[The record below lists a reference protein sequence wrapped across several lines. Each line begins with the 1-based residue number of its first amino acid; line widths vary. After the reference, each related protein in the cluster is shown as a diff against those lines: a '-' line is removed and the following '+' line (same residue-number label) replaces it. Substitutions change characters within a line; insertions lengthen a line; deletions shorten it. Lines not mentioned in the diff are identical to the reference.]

1 MFRALSQT
9 TVRWR
14 PLEGEGLEH
23 LTLTQID
30 TADGA
35 VIRAVSVLIGER
47 GGAPYGVRYRID
59 CDAAWRVRDF
69 SIATTD
75 GKRLHLRS
83 DGHGHWRTEAGIPL
97 PLFDGCIDIDLAG
110 TPFTNTL
117 PIRRLG
123 LDRKA
128 GKARLKML
136 YVPFDTLEP
145 VVDGQHYTCLDD
157 GRLYRYEAE
166 DRSFAADLPVDAD
179 GLVIDYPT
187 LFLRLSPE
195 TI

>member
-14 PLEGEGLEH
+14 PLEGEGLER
-23 LTLTQID
+23 LTLTSTD
-30 TADGA
+30 TTDGA
-35 VIRAVSVLIGER
+35 VIRAVGVLIGNR
-47 GGAPYGVRYRID
+47 GGTPYGVRYRID
-59 CDAAWRVRDF
+59 CDAGWLVRKLMVD
-69 SIATTD
+69 TTD
-75 GKRLHLRS
+75 GRSLHLRS
-83 DGHGHWRTEAGIPL
+83 DHPGRWATAAGLAL
-97 PLFDGCIDIDLAG
+97 PEFDGCIDIDLAG

-123 LDRKA
+123 LDRRS
-128 GKARLKML
+128 GTTRLKML
-136 YVPFDTLEP
+136 YVPFDTFEP

-157 GRLYRYEAE
+157 FRLYRYEAE
-166 DRSFAADLPVDAD
+166 DRSFTADLPVDKD

-187 LFLRLSPE
+187 LFQRLSPE

>member
-9 TVRWR
+9 TARWR

-23 LTLTQID
+23 LTLTS
-30 TADGA
+30 TATTDGA
-35 VIRAVSVLIGER
+35 VIRAVGVLIGSR

-59 CDAAWRVRDF
+59 CDERWQVRKLMVD
-69 SIATTD
+69 TTD
-75 GKRLHLRS
+75 GRSLHLRS
-83 DGHGHWRTEAGIPL
+83 DHPGEWMTAAGAAL
-97 PLFDGCIDIDLAG
+97 PEFDGCIDIDLAG

-123 LDRKA
+123 LDRNA
-128 GKARLKML
+128 GTVKLKML
-136 YVPFDTLEP
+136 YVPFDTFKP

-157 GRLYRYEAE
+157 FRLYRYEAE
-166 DRSFAADLPVDAD
+166 DRSFAADLPVDED

-187 LFLRLSPE
+187 LFQRLSPE

>member
-30 TADGA
+30 TANGA
-35 VIRAVSVLIGER
+35 VIRAVGVLIGNR
-47 GGAPYGVRYRID
+47 GGTPYGVRYGID
-59 CDAAWRVRDF
+59 CDAGWLVRKLMVD
-69 SIATTD
+69 TTD
-75 GKRLHLRS
+75 GRSLHPRS
-83 DGHGHWRTEAGIPL
+83 DAPGQWATSGGTAL
-97 PLFDGCIDIDLAG
+97 PEFDGCIDIDLAG

-123 LDRKA
+123 LDCKA

-136 YVPFDTLEP
+136 YVPFDTFEP
-145 VVDGQHYTCLDD
+145 VVDGQHYTCFDD

-166 DRSFAADLPVDAD
+166 DRSFAADLPVDED

-187 LFLRLSPE
+187 LFQRLSPE

>member
-23 LTLTQID
+23 LTLMQID
-30 TADGA
+30 TANGA
-35 VIRAVSVLIGER
+35 VIRAVGVLIGNR
-47 GGAPYGVRYRID
+47 GGTPYGVRYRID
-59 CDAAWRVRDF
+59 CDAGWLVRKLVVD
-69 SIATTD
+69 TTD
-75 GKRLHLRS
+75 GRSLHLRS
-83 DGHGHWRTEAGIPL
+83 DHPGQWATSGGTAL
-97 PLFDGCIDIDLAG
+97 PELDGCVDIDLAG

-123 LDRKA
+123 LTRQS
-128 GKARLKML
+128 GTARLKML
-136 YVPFDTLEP
+136 YVPFDTFEP

-157 GRLYRYEAE
+157 FRLYRYEAE
-166 DRSFAADLPVDAD
+166 DRSFAADLPVDED

>member
-23 LTLTQID
+23 LTLTSTD
-30 TADGA
+30 TTDGA
-35 VIRAVSVLIGER
+35 VIRAVGVLIGSR
-47 GGAPYGVRYRID
+47 GGTPYGVRYRID
-59 CDAAWRVRDF
+59 CDAGWIVRKLMVD
-69 SIATTD
+69 TTD
-75 GKRLHLRS
+75 GRSLHLRS
-83 DGHGHWRTEAGIPL
+83 DHPGEWMTARGLAL
-97 PLFDGCIDIDLAG
+97 PEFDGCIDIDLAG

-128 GKARLKML
+128 DTVRLKML
-136 YVPFDTLEP
+136 YVPFDTFEP
-145 VVDGQHYTCLDD
+145 VVDGQHYTCLEDF
-157 GRLYRYEAE
+157 RLYRYEAE
-166 DRSFAADLPVDAD
+166 DRSFAADLPVDED

-187 LFLRLSPE
+187 LFQRLSPE

>member
-23 LTLTQID
+23 LTLTA

-35 VIRAVSVLIGER
+35 VIRAVGVLIGNR
-47 GGAPYGVRYRID
+47 GGAPYGARYRID
-59 CDAAWRVRDF
+59 CDAGWQVRKLMVD
-69 SIATTD
+69 TTD
-75 GKRLHLRS
+75 GRSLHLRS
-83 DGHGHWRTEAGIPL
+83 DHPGRWATAAGAAL
-97 PLFDGCIDIDLAG
+97 PEFDGCIDIDLAG

-117 PIRRLG
+117 PIRRLT
-123 LDRKA
+123 LDRQA
-128 GKARLKML
+128 GTVKLNML
-136 YVPFDTLEP
+136 YVPFDTFEP
-145 VVDGQHYTCLDD
+145 VVDGQHYTCLEDF
-157 GRLYRYEAE
+157 RLYRYEAE
-166 DRSFAADLPVDAD
+166 DRSFAADLPVDED

-187 LFLRLSPE
+187 LFQRLSPE

>member
-23 LTLTQID
+23 LTLTSTD
-30 TADGA
+30 TTDGA
-35 VIRAVSVLIGER
+35 VIRAVGVLIGNR
-47 GGAPYGVRYRID
+47 GGTPYGVRYRID
-59 CDAAWRVRDF
+59 CDESWQVRKFMVD
-69 SIATTD
+69 TTD
-75 GKRLHLRS
+75 GRSLHLRS
-83 DGHGHWRTEAGIPL
+83 DYPGAWMTARGLAL
-97 PLFDGCIDIDLAG
+97 PQFDGCIDIDLAG

-128 GKARLKML
+128 GTAKLRML
-136 YVPFDTLEP
+136 YVPFDTFEP
-145 VVDGQHYTCLDD
+145 LVDGQHYTCLDD
-157 GRLYRYEAE
+157 FRLYRYEAE
-166 DRSFAADLPVDAD
+166 DRSFAADLPVDED

-187 LFLRLSPE
+187 LFQRLSPE